1 MEDLSFNDNIPYIV
15 QKKTYQVEDIV
26 PLHCART
33 IEVLACDGLIGE
45 MTINNVHCPFSG
57 KQVFVI
63 PPYVIHAN
71 NIHPCA
77 GVMYQ
82 FQSDF
87 DALRSYIDIR
97 AILHFDNI
105 HISELSHQIPEY
117 ERISMLISRLIEKDD
132 DFPQCITLVSE
143 LFNTL
148 RKYRSIPTQQES
160 RLNIT
165 KNEIM
170 RDTIVWTQEHFAEKI
185 TLDKVAKRSGYSKFH
200 FCSRFKE
207 STGMTYI
214 DFLNSVRVS
223 NSCNY
228 LRENFTV
235 FEAGRRCGF
244 NTASYFTQVFHNIHG
259 VTPKEYQNNV
269 RKLTEG

>member
-45 MTINNVHCPFSG
+45 MTINNVHCPFIG

-87 DALRSYIDIR
+87 DALRSYIDP
-97 AILHFDNI
+97 
-105 HISELSHQIPEY
+105 EIP
-117 ERISMLISRLIEKDD
+117 IDIINNRL
-132 DFPQCITLVSE
+132 
-143 LFNTL
+143 
-148 RKYRSIPTQQES
+148 
-160 RLNIT
+160 
-165 KNEIM
+165 
-170 RDTIVWTQEHFAEKI
+170 
-185 TLDKVAKRSGYSKFH
+185 
-200 FCSRFKE
+200 
-207 STGMTYI
+207 
-214 DFLNSVRVS
+214 
-223 NSCNY
+223 
-228 LRENFTV
+228 
-235 FEAGRRCGF
+235 
-244 NTASYFTQVFHNIHG
+244 
-259 VTPKEYQNNV
+259 
-269 RKLTEG
+269 